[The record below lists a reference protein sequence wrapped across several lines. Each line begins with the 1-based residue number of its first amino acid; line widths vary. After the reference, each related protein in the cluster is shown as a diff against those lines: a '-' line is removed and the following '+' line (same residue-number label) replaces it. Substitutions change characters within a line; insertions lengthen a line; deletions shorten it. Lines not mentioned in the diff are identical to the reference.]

1 MTFGGIIKGGL
12 LAGLFIN
19 VSEFVLNTFV
29 VPVPEEMAGSIAVWV
44 GYAFVLGILT
54 AYLYAVARPRWGAG
68 PKSAA
73 SAGIFIWVLHA
84 LLPTTGAVNMG
95 AIDSFPTL
103 QIGWTLVEMMIAGLI
118 AGSVHSE
125 A

>member
-29 VPVPEEMAGSIAVWV
+29 AVPEGGAESSIAVWV
-44 GYAFVLGILT
+44 VYAFVLGILT

-73 SAGIFIWVLHA
+73 SAGIFVWLLHA
-84 LLPTTGAVNMG
+84 LLPTVGAVNMG
-95 AIDSFPTL
+95 AIAFPTL
-103 QIGWTLVEMMIAGLI
+103 PIVWTFVEMVIAGLI
-118 AGSVHSE
+118 AGSLHTE

>member
-29 VPVPEEMAGSIAVWV
+29 VPVPEEAAGSIAVWV
-44 GYAFVLGILT
+44 GYAFALGILT

-73 SAGIFIWVLHA
+73 SAGIFVWVLHA

-95 AIDSFPTL
+95 AIEFPTL
-103 QIGWTLVEMMIAGLI
+103 QICWTLVEMMIAGLI
-118 AGSVHSE
+118 AGKLHTE

>member
-29 VPVPEEMAGSIAVWV
+29 AVPEGGAESSIAVWV
-44 GYAFVLGILT
+44 VYAFVLGILT

-68 PKSAA
+68 PKAAA
-73 SAGIFIWVLHA
+73 SAGIFVWLLHA
-84 LLPTTGAVNMG
+84 LLPTVGAVNMG
-95 AIDSFPTL
+95 AIAFPTL
-103 QIGWTLVEMMIAGLI
+103 AICWTFFEMVIAGLI
-118 AGSVHSE
+118 AGSLHTE